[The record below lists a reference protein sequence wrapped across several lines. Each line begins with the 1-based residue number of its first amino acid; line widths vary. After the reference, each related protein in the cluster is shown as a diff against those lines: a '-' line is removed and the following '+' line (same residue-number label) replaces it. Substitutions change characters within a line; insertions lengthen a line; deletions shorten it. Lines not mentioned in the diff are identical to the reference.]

1 MRFVSL
7 KGRMWSY
14 HTVLTVVVVSTITQL
29 LLLQQPQPQQQVSA
43 FVLVST
49 PSQQQQHHH
58 HHHRYSLPTTTTTT
72 TTTTYKSSITKSTR
86 LYAIGTLVKRAK
98 LYELQQYIQQNQP
111 LPSDVM
117 ACYEQIQAYSKEN
130 TNGIPNNNN
139 NNNATTTSTTSTI
152 GPLQQALT
160 KRKGTLS
167 VIAEYKRPTTT
178 TTSVSVSSIDT
189 LNSSNDSATE
199 SSTSTSTTPTTT
211 PTTSSSIWDID
222 LLSPIFREAGVTG
235 MAILADTKMGGCSYE
250 HDLPFIVQEQDR
262 IRKANVIPGPMYI
275 INSDIIVDPLQVART
290 AAIRTSSS
298 TSMNR
303 HSNNDHRSNLSEI
316 AAIVLQYN
324 IVVTS
329 TTGTTTT
336 TTTPTTLDDIDDDTT
351 LLVELIQAAR
361 ALDLEVIVTVTDTHQ
376 AQTAIDL
383 GVSIICVMAPVVS
396 DPILQSTTLSTSS
409 SSSSSIDT
417 KRLRTNNTFV
427 DAQIA
432 CIEHL
437 QYPEYNTNVCFL
449 AHIPVKSDNTQWNEI
464 EDVWYIRDTHMFQGI
479 YVSDILY
486 KGQVASTTFTGS
498 NDSIEH
504 PGSIIKAMI
513 SKSSKLWGV
522 VTTRSGRGEGAREY
536 LGDIMM

>member
-1 MRFVSL
+1 M
-7 KGRMWSY
+7 
-14 HTVLTVVVVSTITQL
+14 
-29 LLLQQPQPQQQVSA
+29 
-43 FVLVST
+43 
-49 PSQQQQHHH
+49 
-58 HHHRYSLPTTTTTT
+58 
-72 TTTTYKSSITKSTR
+72 
-86 LYAIGTLVKRAK
+86 
-98 LYELQQYIQQNQP
+98 
-111 LPSDVM
+111 
-117 ACYEQIQAYSKEN
+117 
-130 TNGIPNNNN
+130 
-139 NNNATTTSTTSTI
+139 
-152 GPLQQALT
+152 
-160 KRKGTLS
+160 
-167 VIAEYKRPTTT
+167 
-178 TTSVSVSSIDT
+178 
-189 LNSSNDSATE
+189 
-199 SSTSTSTTPTTT
+199 
-211 PTTSSSIWDID
+211 
-222 LLSPIFREAGVTG
+222 TG

-303 HSNNDHRSNLSEI
+303 HSNNDHCSKSEI

-329 TTGTTTT
+329 TTSTTTT
-336 TTTPTTLDDIDDDTT
+336 TTTPTTALDDIDDDTT

-409 SSSSSIDT
+409 SLSSSADT